1 MQDILCPMC
10 NEAHSNEYP
19 RHPVEV
25 QRHAKAVMKMNKLKG
40 VAIRK
45 EREAI
50 RREASKQWMN
60 NHIKFIVG

>member
-1 MQDILCPMC
+1 MPDILCPMC
-10 NEAHSNEYP
+10 NEVHSKYYP
-19 RHPVEV
+19 KNPVEV

-40 VAIRK
+40 IAIRK

-50 RREASKQWMN
+50 RREASKKWMN